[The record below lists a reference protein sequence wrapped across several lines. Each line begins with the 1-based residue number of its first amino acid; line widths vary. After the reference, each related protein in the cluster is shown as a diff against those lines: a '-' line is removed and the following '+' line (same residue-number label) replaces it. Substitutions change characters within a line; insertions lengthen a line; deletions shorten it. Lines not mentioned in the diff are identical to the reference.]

1 MRPGACDWEKVAP
14 ESSFATA
21 RKSGPRGGGRAAPTV
36 RGSASLVVHDL
47 GLCAY
52 AAALALQEE
61 LVARK
66 IGGTAGSDTAAS
78 DTAAS
83 HADTD
88 DHLLVL
94 EHQPVYTLG
103 RGADAADLLGADQ
116 RLGVPVFRVGRGGG
130 VTFHGP
136 GQLVAYPILTL
147 AQAGR
152 DVHGYVR
159 RLEAVLIDVCAAF
172 GIVAQ
177 RRDGITG
184 VWVGAAKIA
193 SIGVGVRRWTTLH
206 GIALNVSTDLR
217 FFESIVTCRMPE
229 LRMTSMAKE
238 LRVAPAMR
246 HVRAV
251 FVERFRSAFGY
262 AAETVAQACGG

>member
-1 MRPGACDWEKVAP
+1 M
-14 ESSFATA
+14 
-21 RKSGPRGGGRAAPTV
+21 
-36 RGSASLVVHDL
+36 RGSAALVVREL

-66 IGGTAGSDTAAS
+66 IGRPAAS
-78 DTAAS
+78 DAAASGTCAS
-83 HADTD
+83 HAEPD
-88 DHLLVL
+88 DYLLLL
-94 EHQPVYTLG
+94 EHEPVYTLG

-130 VTFHGP
+130 GTFHGP
-136 GQLVAYPILTL
+136 GQLVGYPILTL
-147 AQAGR
+147 APAGR

-217 FFESIVTCRMPE
+217 FFDAIVTCRMPE

-238 LRVAPAMR
+238 LRVAPAMCD
-246 HVRAV
+246 VRAA
-251 FVERFRSAFGY
+251 FVEHFRSVFGY
-262 AAETVAQACGG
+262 AAESVVEACGA